1 METVIVWL
9 LSVQIWSDPPP
20 KIQVVYTKEYATH
33 QECMTEKKKW
43 EEKNLVSLCLQK
55 IKDGRTIPQK

>member
-20 KIQVVYTKEYATH
+20 KIQVIYTKEYTTH
-33 QECMTEKKKW
+33 EECIKEKQKW
-43 EEKNLVSLCLQK
+43 EEKKLVSLCLQK
-55 IKDGRTIPQK
+55 NKNVGSISQR